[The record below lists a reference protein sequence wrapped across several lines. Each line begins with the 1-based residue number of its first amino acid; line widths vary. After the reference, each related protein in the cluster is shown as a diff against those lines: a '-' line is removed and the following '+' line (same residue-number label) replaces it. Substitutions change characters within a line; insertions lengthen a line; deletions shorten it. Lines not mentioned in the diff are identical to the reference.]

1 MAGITQAELARRTGT
16 AQSTISAYER
26 GGHEPSLKTL
36 QHLVAGAGL
45 ALRLELREPSTTREI
60 PTTPMGLLIRERRQ
74 SIIAAGR
81 CHGASNLRVFGSVAR
96 GEDRP
101 DSDVDMLVDLQPSVS
116 LIGLGKLEEELSR
129 ILEHDVDVV
138 PASGLKP
145 SVREQIFAE
154 AIPLEPA

>member
-1 MAGITQAELARRTGT
+1 
-16 AQSTISAYER
+16 
-26 GGHEPSLKTL
+26 
-36 QHLVAGAGL
+36 
-45 ALRLELREPSTTREI
+45 
-60 PTTPMGLLIRERRQ
+60 MGLLIRERRQ

-81 CHGASNLRVFGSVAR
+81 CLGASNLRVFGSVAR

-145 SVREQIFAE
+145 SVREQILAE
-154 AIPLEPA
+154 AIPLELA